1 MNSEEKNI
9 AVIQN
14 NTFQDIDAI
23 YLSAEKQR
31 IRKAI
36 LYTDTEK
43 FLLFTRMIRINSMLR
58 NARIT
63 HKNL

>member
-1 MNSEEKNI
+1 MNSEKRKL

-14 NTFQDIDAI
+14 NTFQDIDAM
-23 YLSAEKQR
+23 YLAVEKQR

-36 LYTDTEK
+36 LCTDTEK
-43 FLLFTRMIRINSMLR
+43 FLLFTRMIRINSMLK
-58 NARIT
+58 NAKLT